1 MTRFTDCEGKQI
13 ILCDNCRR
21 DMTMGESVFSFSPG
35 KVSDGYISR
44 DYDKGEIVLCPTCAE
59 QVTRMVTLLS
69 DISIRGGIVRQLG
82 FGRAVATV
90 IQPAAST

>member
-1 MTRFTDCEGKQI
+1 MTRFTDCEGKHT
-13 ILCDNCRR
+13 ILCDNCRQ
-21 DMTMGESVFSFSPG
+21 DMTVGESVFSFSPG

-44 DYDKGEIVLCPTCAE
+44 DFDKGEIVLCPTCAE

>member
-13 ILCDNCRR
+13 ILCDNCRQ
-21 DMTMGESVFSFSPG
+21 DMTVGDSVFSFSPG

-44 DYDKGEIVLCPTCAE
+44 DYDKGEIVVCPVCAE

-69 DISIRGGIVRQLG
+69 DISIRGSIARQLG
-82 FGRAVATV
+82 FGRAFNPTL
-90 IQPAAST
+90 QPAVST